1 MADGTTLTIKRTIAV
16 RAVVTPA
23 WKEEAERELSNAI
36 STTDQQ
42 LAQLEQEGQQVIDEV
57 RRQSAN
63 PLDPR
68 VQEQVAQVQQQVAAK
83 RAELEEQKRN
93 LLQQQAQVREVEM
106 EQIVEQGQI
115 ESFCDLSVGDN
126 LVSKMQVAA
135 KRAELEEQKRNLLQQ
150 QSQVRE
156 VEMEQIVDQGQLE
169 SFFDIKVGDNLV
181 SKMQVAVVVRDGV
194 VQSIEQG

>member
-1 MADGTTLTIKRTIAV
+1 MSDGTTLSIKRSITI

-23 WKEEAERELSNAI
+23 WKEEAERELSAGI
-36 STTDQQ
+36 ATTDQQ
-42 LAQLEQEGQQVIDEV
+42 LAQLEQEGQQVVDDV

-93 LLQQQAQVREVEM
+93 LLQQQAQVRE
-106 EQIVEQGQI
+106 
-115 ESFCDLSVGDN
+115 L
-126 LVSKMQVAA
+126 
-135 KRAELEEQKRNLLQQ
+135 
-150 QSQVRE
+150 
-156 VEMEQIVDQGQLE
+156 EMEQIVDQGQLE
-169 SFFDIKVGDNLV
+169 SFCDIQVGDNLV

-194 VQSIEQG
+194 IESIQQG

>member
-1 MADGTTLTIKRTIAV
+1 MSDDTTLSIKRSITV

-36 STTDQQ
+36 ATSDQQ
-42 LAQLEQEGQQVIDEV
+42 LAQLEQEGQQVVEEI

-93 LLQQQAQVREVEM
+93 VLLQQAQVRELEM

-115 ESFCDLSVGDN
+115 ESFCDL
-126 LVSKMQVAA
+126 
-135 KRAELEEQKRNLLQQ
+135 
-150 QSQVRE
+150 
-156 VEMEQIVDQGQLE
+156 
-169 SFFDIKVGDNLV
+169 KVGDNLV
-181 SKMQVAVVVRDGV
+181 TKMQVAVVVRDGV
-194 VQSIEQG
+194 VESIEQG

>member
-1 MADGTTLTIKRTIAV
+1 MSDGTTLSIKRSITV

-36 STTDQQ
+36 ATSDQQ
-42 LAQLEQEGQQVIDEV
+42 LAQLEQEGQQVVEEI

-93 LLQQQAQVREVEM
+93 VLQQQAQVRELAM

-115 ESFCDLSVGDN
+115 ESFCDL
-126 LVSKMQVAA
+126 
-135 KRAELEEQKRNLLQQ
+135 
-150 QSQVRE
+150 
-156 VEMEQIVDQGQLE
+156 
-169 SFFDIKVGDNLV
+169 KVGDNLV
-181 SKMQVAVVVRDGV
+181 TKMQVAVVVRDGV
-194 VQSIEQG
+194 VESIEQG

>member
-1 MADGTTLTIKRTIAV
+1 MPDGNSSLSIKRSINV

-36 STTDQQ
+36 STADQQ
-42 LAQLEQEGQQVIDEV
+42 LAQLEQEGQQVVDEV
-57 RRQSAN
+57 RSQSAN

-93 LLQQQAQVREVEM
+93 LLQQQVQVRDLEM

-115 ESFCDLSVGDN
+115 ESFCDLTVGDN
-126 LVSKMQVAA
+126 LVSKMQVSV
-135 KRAELEEQKRNLLQQ
+135 L
-150 QSQVRE
+150 
-156 VEMEQIVDQGQLE
+156 
-169 SFFDIKVGDNLV
+169 
-181 SKMQVAVVVRDGV
+181 VRDGIV
-194 VQSIEQG
+194 EEIQQG

>member
-1 MADGTTLTIKRTIAV
+1 MSDGTTLSIKRSITI

-23 WKEEAERELSNAI
+23 WKEEAERELSAGI

-42 LAQLEQEGQQVIDEV
+42 LAQLEQEGQQVVDDV

-93 LLQQQAQVREVEM
+93 LLQQQAQVR
-106 EQIVEQGQI
+106 
-115 ESFCDLSVGDN
+115 DL
-126 LVSKMQVAA
+126 
-135 KRAELEEQKRNLLQQ
+135 
-150 QSQVRE
+150 
-156 VEMEQIVDQGQLE
+156 EMEQIVDQGQLE
-169 SFFDIKVGDNLV
+169 SFCDIQVGDNLV

-194 VQSIEQG
+194 IESIEQG

>member
-1 MADGTTLTIKRTIAV
+1 MSDGTTLSIKRSITI

-23 WKEEAERELSNAI
+23 WKEVAERELSAGI
-36 STTDQQ
+36 STSDQQ
-42 LAQLEQEGQQVIDEV
+42 LAQLEQEGQQVVDDV

-93 LLQQQAQVREVEM
+93 LLQQQAQVRE
-106 EQIVEQGQI
+106 
-115 ESFCDLSVGDN
+115 L
-126 LVSKMQVAA
+126 
-135 KRAELEEQKRNLLQQ
+135 
-150 QSQVRE
+150 
-156 VEMEQIVDQGQLE
+156 EMEQIVDQGQLE
-169 SFFDIKVGDNLV
+169 SFCDIQVGDNLV

-194 VQSIEQG
+194 IEAIEQG